1 MRQAQSKLGDGICG
15 QHTWLALH
23 RVAGHSHEV
32 HGVELWG
39 KRLEDA
45 RHLFV
50 RVCVLQLATELQQD
64 EKRVQSV
71 RASMTLKDS
80 FITFHAIK
88 RLQDTTTSPKRTE
101 KFDEPFEL

>member
-1 MRQAQSKLGDGICG
+1 MRRAQSKLGDGICG

-23 RVAGHSHEV
+23 RVAGRSHEV

-71 RASMTLKDS
+71 RAEGR